1 MATTS
6 QDARANFV
14 DASRTSHNLIVK
26 AKAREP
32 AAWERLAKLYSPLVF
47 FWCQKSGL
55 AQADLHD
62 VFQDVFYALARDIDK
77 FRPMESGSFRGWLRT
92 ITRNKVIDHFRR
104 SGLEPIAFGGTDAL
118 KLFDQ
123 IPAAVQHL
131 STDNSSGSSR
141 GRIAQNESEIHQSM
155 LCEALSN
162 VRRGFSEQTWMAFW
176 MVVIDGRETKV
187 VAKDLNMRPGT
198 VRVAK
203 SRVLKRLRLEIG
215 DAVESCLSSSADAG
229 GIPVAGLPNY

>member
-6 QDARANFV
+6 QNARANSS

-32 AAWERLAKLYSPLVF
+32 AAWERLAKLYSPLVY
-47 FWCQKSGL
+47 FWCQESGL
-55 AQADLHD
+55 PQADLHD

-77 FRPMESGSFRGWLRT
+77 FHHIESGSFRGWLRT

-118 KLFDQ
+118 NLFDQ
-123 IPAAVQHL
+123 IPAAAQKL
-131 STDNSSGSSR
+131 STENSPDRAR
-141 GRIAQNESEIHQSM
+141 GRFAQNESEIHQSM

-162 VRRGFSEQTWMAFW
+162 VRSCFSEQTWMAFW
-176 MVVIDGRETKV
+176 MVVIDGRE
-187 VAKDLNMRPGT
+187 AKDVAHELNMRPGT

-215 DAVESCLSSSADAG
+215 DAIE
-229 GIPVAGLPNY
+229 

>member
-6 QDARANFV
+6 QNARANSLG
-14 DASRTSHNLIVK
+14 ASRTSHNLIVK

-32 AAWERLAKLYSPLVF
+32 AAWERLAKLYAPLVY

-55 AQADLHD
+55 PQADLHD
-62 VFQDVFYALARDIDK
+62 VFQDVFYALARDIKK
-77 FRPMESGSFRGWLRT
+77 FHPIESGSFRGWLRT

-104 SGLEPIAFGGTDAL
+104 SGLEPIAFGGSDAL
-118 KLFDQ
+118 NLFDQ
-123 IPAAVQHL
+123 IPAAAQL
-131 STDNSSGSSR
+131 SIDDSSGSSR

-155 LCEALSN
+155 LCEVLSN
-162 VRRGFSEQTWMAFW
+162 VRSSFSEQTWMAFW

-215 DAVESCLSSSADAG
+215 DAVE
-229 GIPVAGLPNY
+229 